1 MKNIL
6 IKGTIASGKTYHAKQ
21 EALNATG
28 LDDFARAVENGRIV
42 YVPLYEGYG
51 YSDFIKGTELC
62 TQDNKLLIKTV
73 DKQFAKLCS
82 RASDDISNEYAIII
96 DDIDRTDIATV
107 LGEIVYAI
115 ENRGTAV
122 NTQSSEK
129 LTVPENLTIIAV
141 SAVPSMNKLDYAFL
155 RRFEHKEYFSDRGVL
170 EKLVAERK
178 CDAKA
183 LDEYD
188 FYNSVIDQYIAYDLR
203 EQEKYYLLGHGWFIG
218 KTEALVYQ
226 SMRYKVIPMLEEYV
240 RNGILS
246 LDYSLFS
253 IYRNSAETKCK
264 SVARNA
270 NTITKKTNNNQ
281 SSTNTNMNVV
291 QGLLDDIISVC
302 NNCKGK
308 KQIPHGTMTQIFQD
322 SFEISFQNKL
332 VDHDA
337 LMVKLYLNTN
347 VVEVWNYKDFNDAP
361 RSILAELNECKYDR
375 RHNSFQYRM
384 NDGGGSSLYPLED
397 KKRNPKSIYRY
408 KDTDF
413 ILLFSKGQ
421 GDKKGSTN
429 YFRYCAD
436 QYRIKPENEGVKS
449 GGPNVYS
456 LIGRLLFVFYQLYLD
471 GIKQLYDHTD
481 NKENLYNLIRIIE
494 DDDKWLR
501 IISEKRKAFNYTKDY
516 ELAERIFSVKT
527 QGNAIV
533 EGMAVFTHSMG
544 ETITKIINGELVT
557 ATLEGV
563 YKMADNNY
571 KAIMDSMNIKQMIL
585 QGPPGTS
592 KTYGARQFLKEQLEV
607 QEGTDETVIENDL
620 KECQITDELYS
631 KLKDGTI
638 IFDKDF
644 YWDIVQF
651 HPSYGYE
658 DFVRGITV
666 QPIETSNNK
675 LKGEIKPITG
685 AQSIEIEAPS
695 MGIKYETVDKI
706 LGKTAKFALKAKEF
720 NKPVYLI
727 IDEINRA
734 NVSSVFGELIYALEY
749 RNEKI
754 ATPYSVDGINEIE
767 IPDNLYLIGTMNTA
781 DKSIG
786 NIDYAVR
793 RRFIFFPMLPDV
805 NVIENSEN
813 SAKELAVFLFKKTE
827 ELFDDYLN
835 EDYNKDDVQ
844 VGHTMF
850 LAKDEEETKLKFVYQ
865 VLPILREYY
874 KDGVLI
880 SSDGNKIIN
889 YLSKFGRNDHISE
902 EELWE
907 ELLSEYNLSA
917 DEHTADVH
925 S

>member
-62 TQDNKLLIKTV
+62 TKDNKLLIKPV

-82 RASDDISNEYAIII
+82 RASDDKSNEYAIII

-226 SMRYKVIPMLEEYV
+226 SMRYKVIPLIEEYV
-240 RNGILS
+240 RNGV
-246 LDYSLFS
+246 LDITYNTLCA
-253 IYRNSAETKCK
+253 YRNAAEKNVSDNKTK
-264 SVARNA
+264 SVIKKYTRDNKSNSDTLVYDDL
-270 NTITKKTNNNQ
+270 NTTINNY
-281 SSTNTNMNVV
+281 NMKAK
-291 QGLLDDIISVC
+291 L
-302 NNCKGK
+302 
-308 KQIPHGTMTQIFQD
+308 TQPETLRAV
-322 SFEISFQNKL
+322 FEISYANELIEHDLLFTRLYTNTAILKVQSEDPNNVGSFLCEYSLSQTGGFKYNNNTSHENKPSWTYI
-332 VDHDA
+332 
-337 LMVKLYLNTN
+337 KTESKTKYEYYSFLNTKYMLIQGVRDN
-347 VVEVWNYKDFNDAP
+347 AGKDIKKANYY
-361 RSILAELNECKYDR
+361 KY
-375 RHNSFQYRM
+375 NSKAAAYSQ
-384 NDGGGSSLYPLED
+384 PI
-397 KKRNPKSIYRY
+397 IYLIMY
-408 KDTDF
+408 NF
-413 ILLFSKGQ
+413 YLIY
-421 GDKKGSTN
+421 KKGIELQKKNDSDNNLKLLEIINDDIRELET
-429 YFRYCAD
+429 YKQKD
-436 QYRIKPENEGVKS
+436 ID
-449 GGPNVYS
+449 
-456 LIGRLLFVFYQLYLD
+456 IGTILD
-471 GIKQLYDHTD
+471 
-481 NKENLYNLIRIIE
+481 
-494 DDDKWLR
+494 
-501 IISEKRKAFNYTKDY
+501 RKTFP
-516 ELAERIFSVKT
+516 
-527 QGNAIV
+527 
-533 EGMAVFTHSMG
+533 VFTHKLGDS
-544 ETITKIINGELVT
+544 ITKIINGEPVT

-563 YKMADNNY
+563 YKMADKDY

-607 QEGTDETVIENDL
+607 QEGRDETVIENDL
-620 KECQITDELYS
+620 KECQINDELYS

-805 NVIENSEN
+805 NVIENSDN
-813 SAKELAVFLFKKTE
+813 SAKKLAVFLFKKTE

-917 DEHTADVH
+917 DEQTADVH

>member
-6 IKGTIASGKTYHAKQ
+6 IKGTIASGKTFHAKG
-21 EALNATG
+21 EALK
-28 LDDFARAVENGRIV
+28 AVGMNDYSEAIQKGRIV
-42 YVPLYEGYG
+42 YVPMYEGYG
-51 YSDFIKGTELC
+51 YSDLINGTELY
-62 TQDNKLLIKTV
+62 TQNNKMTIRLV
-73 DKQFAKLCS
+73 DKQFAEICS
-82 RASDDISNEYAIII
+82 IALNDSHNEYAIIL
-96 DDIDRTDIATV
+96 DDIDRTDIAAV
-107 LGEIVYAI
+107 LGEIIYAI
-115 ENRGTAV
+115 ENRDTAV
-122 NTQSSEK
+122 NMQNDKK
-129 LTVPENLTIIAV
+129 LKVATNLTIIAT
-141 SAVPSMNKLDYAFL
+141 ATVPSINKLDYAFL

-170 EKLVAERK
+170 EKLVDERK

-188 FYNSVIDQYIAYDLR
+188 FYNSVIDQYLAYDLR

-264 SVARNA
+264 SVARIA

-375 RHNSFQYRM
+375 RNNSFQYRM

-429 YFRYCAD
+429 YFCYCAN

-527 QGNAIV
+527 KGNAIV

-544 ETITKIINGELVT
+544 ETITKIINGEPVT

-563 YKMADNNY
+563 YKMADKDY

-592 KTYGARQFLKEQLEV
+592 KTYGARQFLKEQLNPS
-607 QEGTDETVIENDL
+607 EGTDEIEVETKL
-620 KECQITDELYS
+620 KECQITDEMYS
-631 KLKDGTI
+631 KLREGTLP
-638 IFDKDF
+638 FDKEF

-666 QPIETSNNK
+666 KPIETSADK
-675 LKGEIKPITG
+675 LKGEIKPIVG

-706 LGKTAKFALKAKEF
+706 LGRVAKFALKAKES

-754 ATPYSVDGINEIE
+754 ATPYSVEGNNEIE
-767 IPDNLYLIGTMNTA
+767 IPDNLYIIGTMNTA

-793 RRFIFFPMLPDV
+793 RRFIFFPMLPDRE
-805 NVIENSEN
+805 VINNSDN
-813 SAKELAVFLFKKTE
+813 KDKELALFLFDKTA

-850 LAKDEEETKLKFVYQ
+850 LAKNEDETKLKFIYQ

-874 KDGVLI
+874 KDGILVPKN
-880 SSDGNKIIN
+880 DNNIIE
-889 YLSKFGRNDHISE
+889 YLLKFGKKDAVPDE
-902 EELWE
+902 DLWKK
-907 ELLSEYNLSA
+907 LLDEYNTQNNA
-917 DEHTADVH
+917 TA
-925 S
+925 

>member
-62 TQDNKLLIKTV
+62 TKDNKLLIKTV

-115 ENRGTAV
+115 ENRGTEV

-226 SMRYKVIPMLEEYV
+226 SMRYKVIPLIEDYAKESILNMSFKELNSLTVTAETRIDSASLISGTIEK
-240 RNGILS
+240 RDKNGGEIRENFGDIINRIKRKIVGGKARGALQE
-246 LDYSLFS
+246 
-253 IYRNSAETKCK
+253 IYRCVFDLTWK
-264 SVARNA
+264 S
-270 NTITKKTNNNQ
+270 
-281 SSTNTNMNVV
+281 S
-291 QGLLDDIISVC
+291 LLDDNILI
-302 NNCKGK
+302 
-308 KQIPHGTMTQIFQD
+308 
-322 SFEISFQNKL
+322 NKL
-332 VDHDA
+332 F
-337 LMVKLYLNTN
+337 LNTDWFR
-347 VVEVWNYKDFNDAP
+347 VGCRHSSRFGAMLIESEY
-361 RSILAELNECKYDR
+361 RNEYP
-375 RHNSFQYRM
+375 SPTQ
-384 NDGGGSSLYPLED
+384 GGTISLYPGNPVYRLFGKNYCLVNIREGGTFNLNRKLYKNNQED
-397 KKRNPKSIYRY
+397 TIAYISINELLGPLIYNYYILY
-408 KDTDF
+408 KTG
-413 ILLFSKGQ
+413 IEQMLLHNVE
-421 GDKKGSTN
+421 D
-429 YFRYCAD
+429 
-436 QYRIKPENEGVKS
+436 ENLQ
-449 GGPNVYS
+449 NIIS
-456 LIGRLLFVFYQLYLD
+456 LINKDIDVFSNLEGKRDSYEIIGVLFDDTKVTILNHQADDTVTGTIDGRP
-471 GIKQLYDHTD
+471 
-481 NKENLYNLIRIIE
+481 
-494 DDDKWLR
+494 
-501 IISEKRKAFNYTKDY
+501 
-516 ELAERIFSVKT
+516 
-527 QGNAIV
+527 
-533 EGMAVFTHSMG
+533 
-544 ETITKIINGELVT
+544 VT
-557 ATLEGV
+557 ATLKGV

-592 KTYGARQFLKEQLEV
+592 KTYGARQFLKEQLEM

-620 KECQITDELYS
+620 KECQINDELYS

>member
-62 TQDNKLLIKTV
+62 TKDNKLLIKPV

-82 RASDDISNEYAIII
+82 RASDDKSNEYAIII

-155 RRFEHKEYFSDRGVL
+155 RRFEHKEYYSDKKVL
-170 EKLVAERK
+170 EKLIAQGE
-178 CDAKA
+178 CDPKA
-183 LDEYD
+183 LEEYD
-188 FYNSVIDQYIAYDLR
+188 YYEGIIDQYLADDLR
-203 EQEKYYLLGHGWFIG
+203 EQEIYYLLGHGWFIA

-240 RNGILS
+240 RNGVLHMNFDELRCITKAAETRTNSVS
-246 LDYSLFS
+246 LLFGTIEKMDKDGVEINEDFGEIIS
-253 IYRNSAETKCK
+253 KIKRRIVGGKARGALQEIYRCIFDLTWK
-264 SVARNA
+264 S
-270 NTITKKTNNNQ
+270 
-281 SSTNTNMNVV
+281 S
-291 QGLLDDIISVC
+291 LLDDSILI
-302 NNCKGK
+302 
-308 KQIPHGTMTQIFQD
+308 
-322 SFEISFQNKL
+322 NKL
-332 VDHDA
+332 F
-337 LMVKLYLNTN
+337 LNTEWFR
-347 VVEVWNYKDFNDAP
+347 VG
-361 RSILAELNECKYDR
+361 CKYSSR
-375 RHNSFQYRM
+375 FGALLIESEYR
-384 NDGGGSSLYPLED
+384 DEYPSPTQGGTISLYPGSPVYRFWGKNHCLVNIRDGGTFNLSRKLYKNNQEETTAYIPI
-397 KKRNPKSIYRY
+397 NELLGSLIYNY
-408 KDTDF
+408 Y
-413 ILLFSKGQ
+413 IL
-421 GDKKGSTN
+421 
-429 YFRYCAD
+429 Y
-436 QYRIKPENEGVKS
+436 KS
-449 GGPNVYS
+449 G
-456 LIGRLLFVFYQLYLD
+456 IEQMLLHNSED
-471 GIKQLYDHTD
+471 
-481 NKENLYNLIRIIE
+481 ENLLNIIRIINKDIE
-494 DDDKWLR
+494 EFRNLEGKRDFFEIVRVLFDENR
-501 IISEKRKAFNYTKDY
+501 VIILNHRAN
-516 ELAERIFSVKT
+516 
-527 QGNAIV
+527 
-533 EGMAVFTHSMG
+533 
-544 ETITKIINGELVT
+544 ETVISTINGNTVE
-557 ATLEGV
+557 ATLKGV

-571 KAIMDSMNIKQMIL
+571 KAIMNAMNIRQMIL

-592 KTYGARQFLKEQLEV
+592 KTYEARQFLKEQLNLP
-607 QEGTDETVIENDL
+607 EGTNKTAVENKL
-620 KECQITDELYS
+620 KECQITDEMYS
-631 KLKDGTI
+631 QLREGTLS
-638 IFDKDF
+638 FDKDF

-666 QPIETSNNK
+666 KPVETSADK
-675 LKGEIKPITG
+675 LKGEIKPIAG

-695 MGIKYETVDKI
+695 TGIKYETVDKI
-706 LGKTAKFALKAKEF
+706 LGKTAKFALKAKESG
-720 NKPVYLI
+720 KDVYLI

-754 ATPYSVDGINEIE
+754 ATPYSVDGNNEIE
-767 IPDNLYLIGTMNTA
+767 IPDNLYVIGTMNTA

-813 SAKELAVFLFKKTE
+813 TAKELAVFLFKKTE
-827 ELFDDYLN
+827 ELFDDFLN

-850 LAKDEEETKLKFVYQ
+850 LAQNEEETKLKFVYQ

-880 SSDGNKIIN
+880 NGDGNEIIK
-889 YLSKFGRNDHISE
+889 YLSQFGRKDCISE
-902 EELWE
+902 KKLYED
-907 ELLSEYNLSA
+907 LLSEYNSSA
-917 DEHTADVH
+917 TEQITDVNN
-925 S
+925 